1 MNSLKAV
8 KGWKTA
14 NERTVMKLTGRTI
27 LITGGS
33 AGIGL
38 AFALKFAELGN
49 EVIVTGR
56 RQKVLDEVKA
66 NHPNLQAIRSDVADP
81 AQIAALARNIK
92 DNYPKLDVLMN
103 NAGIMLHKNLKVPA
117 PDLDGLIAEVNINV
131 AGAMR
136 MSSALIDI
144 LTANKGTIINVSS
157 GLAFVPL
164 PSAPIYSATKAA
176 VHAYTQSLRFQL
188 EETGV
193 EVIELMPPVVK
204 TDLSAEMSEGDG
216 VTVITTHE
224 LVKQSFASLKAGA
237 LEIRPGQAKQLAFMR
252 RFAPNFINRQ
262 LWKASKKLVPVGVR

>member
-1 MNSLKAV
+1 
-8 KGWKTA
+8 
-14 NERTVMKLTGRTI
+14 MKLTGRTI

-56 RQKVLDEVKA
+56 RQRVLDELKA
-66 NHPNLQAIRSDVADP
+66 KHPNLHAIQSDVADP

-92 DNYPKLDVLMN
+92 DDYPKLDVLMN

-131 AGAMR
+131 AGVMR
-136 MSSALIDI
+136 MSSAFIDI

-176 VHAYTQSLRFQL
+176 VHAYTQY
-188 EETGV
+188 GV
-193 EVIELMPPVVK
+193 EVVELMPPVVK

-216 VTVITTHE
+216 VAVITTDE

-252 RFAPNFINRQ
+252 RIAPNFINRQ